1 MLFLIDRNSFSHQT
15 LQIYIKFFW
24 KEKTVTGQEKPHNMH
39 LVPVY
44 DQKSSKNWDKLVSYL
59 FQGYDFIERTLKC
72 SWGPGT
78 CSKIILEL
86 LSDVLIAYMYRGQI
100 HEVFPTHRQNVFC
113 SFFIQSHVLCI
124 FPIIMHLQIIHMSI
138 PTLCMFCH
146 YNIPFL
152 CLINW
157 PIFPPFTKTNEV
169 SLILCRVAEKVWNY

>member
-86 LSDVLIAYMYRGQI
+86 LSDVLFAYMYRGQI
-100 HEVFPTHRQNVFC
+100 HMRF
-113 SFFIQSHVLCI
+113 
-124 FPIIMHLQIIHMSI
+124 
-138 PTLCMFCH
+138 
-146 YNIPFL
+146 
-152 CLINW
+152 
-157 PIFPPFTKTNEV
+157 FPPTDKMFFVLFSYNLMFYVYFPSSCIYKLFTCQYQLCVCFVITI
-169 SLILCRVAEKVWNY
+169 SLFYA